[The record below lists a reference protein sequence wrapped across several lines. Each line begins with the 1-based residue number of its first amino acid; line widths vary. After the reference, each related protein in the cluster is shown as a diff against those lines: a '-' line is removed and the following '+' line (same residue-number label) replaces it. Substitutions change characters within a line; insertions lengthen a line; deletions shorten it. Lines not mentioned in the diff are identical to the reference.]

1 VALSMEEQ
9 RILAEM
15 ERNLA
20 ADDPR
25 LASRLTSFGQQGLP
39 GTVKS
44 QRVRTIAGLLAL
56 AMIAAVTITMFMLSP
71 YVNGRRADQPRT
83 HPTAGASAAPA
94 ATTHNPVVGNA
105 SNGTKIGA
113 RGNAGKTAAVHGTTA
128 KGTGSTR
135 RSATAPATGARSG
148 TPRSGTPRSGTLR
161 SGTMAS
167 SKAGTSKTGTSK
179 NSASRSASH

>member
-39 GTVKS
+39 GTLKS

-71 YVNGRRADQPRT
+71 YVNGRRSDLPRA
-83 HPTAGASAAPA
+83 HPTAGASTTTPT
-94 ATTHNPVVGNA
+94 AT
-105 SNGTKIGA
+105 NGSKIGA
-113 RGNAGKTAAVHGTTA
+113 RTNTDKTAAHGTTG
-128 KGTGSTR
+128 KGTGSTVG
-135 RSATAPATGARSG
+135 SATGRSTTGRSTTG
-148 TPRSGTPRSGTLR
+148 RSTTGSNK
-161 SGTMAS
+161 AS
-167 SKAGTSKTGTSK
+167 TSNTGTGT
-179 NSASRSASH
+179 NNASRPSSH

>member
-15 ERNLA
+15 ERNLV

-39 GTVKS
+39 GTLKS

-71 YVNGRRADQPRT
+71 YVNGRRSDLPRA
-83 HPTAGASAAPA
+83 HPTAGASSAPK
-94 ATTHNPVVGNA
+94 ATTHSPAA
-105 SNGTKIGA
+105 SNADTAG
-113 RGNAGKTAAVHGTTA
+113 AGKTAASHGRTA
-128 KGTGSTR
+128 RGASHAGRSSTGRSSTGR
-135 RSATAPATGARSG
+135 PSAGHSSTGATG
-148 TPRSGTPRSGTLR
+148 
-161 SGTMAS
+161 
-167 SKAGTSKTGTSK
+167 K
-179 NSASRSASH
+179 ASRSSSS